1 MKLSEEGEIKN
12 YNLKS
17 LQGRLHN
24 KKDKI
29 SWDIISKTYMNP
41 HYISPCHAGGLFGI
55 ISANGLIYPCEIL
68 EDKVLGNL
76 RDNDM
81 NFMKIWNNQFTSDAK
96 KFIHKSKCNCT
107 YECALSYNILGN
119 PRYSTSL
126 LKAALN
132 Y

>member
-12 YNLKS
+12 YNFKS

-29 SWDIISKTYMNP
+29 SWDIIRKTYMNP

-81 NFMKIWNNQFTSDAK
+81 NFMKIWNNQSTSDAK
-96 KFIHKSKCNCT
+96 KFIHESKCNCT